1 MPKHLTIF
9 LLAAL
14 VYSTD
19 KLPCT
24 VFIIEALVAVL
35 VFATDKLPG
44 ASSFF
49 SAGNFAD
56 ALSFI

>member
-1 MPKHLTIF
+1 MPQHLTIF

-19 KLPCT
+19 KLLCT
-24 VFIIEALVAVL
+24 VFIIEALVTVL
-35 VFATDKLPG
+35 VFATDELPG
-44 ASSFF
+44 ASSLFG
-49 SAGNFAD
+49 AGNFAD